1 MMYDQQDLMDTHHAI
16 RIAITRVSNLNAIPE
31 VEKQLR
37 KTLSKVEKLM
47 DRYCRDNNLREVH
60 FAED

>member
-1 MMYDQQDLMDTHHAI
+1 MYTQRYLFETHNALKLAI
-16 RIAITRVSNLNAIPE
+16 NAASYANTIPE

-37 KTLSKVEKLM
+37 KTLSKVEKAM
-47 DRYCRDNNLREVH
+47 DRYCRDNNLQEVH